1 MLAAGVLT
9 ALLAY
14 FMIPQVLAATP
25 SAGFHT
31 SLPVEQ
37 QQSWV
42 ILLSNPLT
50 AGLFWFGLLFGEFSS
65 GVIAL
70 KLLGRWKSRNNPEP
84 VQDNNAEIQSLFDD
98 FLGDL

>member
-14 FMIPQVLAATP
+14 FTIPQVLAATP

-31 SLPVEQ
+31 SLPAEQ
-37 QQSWV
+37 QSLV

-65 GVIAL
+65 GLIAL
-70 KLLGRWKSRNNPEP
+70 KLVGHWKSRNNQEP
-84 VQDNNAEIQSLFDD
+84 VQDNTAEIQRLFDD
-98 FLGDL
+98 FLVDR